1 MILGG
6 GESSPFTGVDG
17 VQGSQSE
24 CDAKYETIL
33 ANRIEL
39 LTRGVILVAGMD
51 LPVADRANW
60 LGCCPRWAELR
71 HDRSRWR

>member
-6 GESSPFTGVDG
+6 GESSPLAGVDG

-24 CDAKYETIL
+24 CDAKCDAIL

-51 LPVADRANW
+51 LPEADRANW
-60 LGCCPRWAELR
+60 LGCC
-71 HDRSRWR
+71 SR